1 MSCLIRQWNNYNI
14 TTITMKQ
21 LTDRQLDLRISAL
34 KKRLEQTA
42 TRDANLRHHLLQ
54 GETRPWTCAEMGE
67 LGGDA
72 IEVKARVRFMGR
84 SLPLPFED

>member
-1 MSCLIRQWNNYNI
+1 
-14 TTITMKQ
+14 MKQ

-54 GETRPWTCAEMGE
+54 GPTRQWTEEEMME
-67 LGGDA
+67 PCEDA
-72 IEVKARVRFMGR
+72 IELTAQIRFR
-84 SLPLPFED
+84 EIASL